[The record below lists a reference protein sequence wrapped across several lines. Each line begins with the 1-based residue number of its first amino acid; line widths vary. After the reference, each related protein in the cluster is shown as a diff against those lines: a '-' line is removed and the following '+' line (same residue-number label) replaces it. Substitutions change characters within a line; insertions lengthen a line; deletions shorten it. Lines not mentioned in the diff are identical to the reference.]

1 MICIKTLH
9 VSLNRILLLIVG
21 LWPYQQSKFVYLQV
35 ILFFVILATFILCQL
50 ATFLTLKCT
59 PDLIINV
66 LSSTLFFATFII
78 KYISFSINTKMVK
91 HLLEQM
97 QHMYNELTDEN
108 ELNII
113 TKYSNYAR
121 HYTITLLMLLVSV
134 LFLITFCLFWP
145 HIFNLLFFLNETR
158 SCSSL
163 PVITEYFID
172 QEKYVY
178 FILFHTYAAYII
190 GAITM
195 LATGTLLIV
204 CLQHA
209 CGLFHIASYRVE
221 QAMGFEI
228 LRKNSWKKEKLIYKG
243 LIYAVDM
250 HRKAMKFSDL
260 MLSKFKIFQV
270 ISFDFNTVEIL
281 LRILYIIV
289 DIVYVMVANYLGQE
303 ILDHNND
310 VYISVYKVQWYMAP
324 LQIQKLILFLLQR
337 STKAYTMNI
346 AGLFVGSLEGAATML
361 STMLSYFTVLHST
374 QN

>member
-1 MICIKTLH
+1 M
-9 VSLNRILLLIVG
+9 S
-21 LWPYQQSKFVYLQV
+21 
-35 ILFFVILATFILCQL
+35 
-50 ATFLTLKCT
+50 
-59 PDLIINV
+59 
-66 LSSTLFFATFII
+66 
-78 KYISFSINTKMVK
+78 
-91 HLLEQM
+91 
-97 QHMYNELTDEN
+97 
-108 ELNII
+108 
-113 TKYSNYAR
+113 
-121 HYTITLLMLLVSV
+121 
-134 LFLITFCLFWP
+134 
-145 HIFNLLFFLNETR
+145 
-158 SCSSL
+158 
-163 PVITEYFID
+163 
-172 QEKYVY
+172 
-178 FILFHTYAAYII
+178 AYII

-260 MLSKFKIFQV
+260 MLSKFKVMFAFLIIFNIICTSLNFFRIFQV